1 MTINY
6 TDVHLRHEK
15 RTILSGVN
23 LLAQPGDMI
32 YLTGLV
38 GSGKSTLLSSMYG
51 DTPVYNGRA
60 MVLNHDMRKIGRSKL
75 QYLRRQIGIVHQEL
89 RLLPDRTIYDTLDFV
104 LRATDW
110 NRKNL
115 RRKTMSVRSW
125 QLFCYLQQVAQQS
138 IFW

>member
-89 RLLPDRTIYDTLDFV
+89 RLLPDRTIYDLS
-104 LRATDW
+104 L
-110 NRKNL
+110 
-115 RRKTMSVRSW
+115 
-125 QLFCYLQQVAQQS
+125 
-138 IFW
+138 IHI